1 MGLLSLLPLAGTD
14 ARRSGPCRCGN
25 AKPSGLVM
33 LSMKKKPERR
43 VPVTCGGG
51 GDNSDPALPGC
62 VGSKVWA
69 VVLDMMSVG

>member
-1 MGLLSLLPLAGTD
+1 
-14 ARRSGPCRCGN
+14 
-25 AKPSGLVM
+25 M

-62 VGSKVWA
+62 AGSKVWA